1 MELISREEL
10 HEADNAADSDNADDE
25 AVEYKAWKRREL
37 SRIERDRGEN
47 DNDMVSSHLTHE
59 EHPEHGLGN
68 LNDPL
73 APPNKNKRKFFQKY
87 YHKGCFFQYNADDAR
102 QTTRTCSTFSRDFS
116 APTGED
122 NMNKAILPKVMQV
135 RNFGRRGRTKWTHLV
150 NEDTTY
156 V

>member
-1 MELISREEL
+1 LWNLSAEKSCMMLIMRPILITQMMKQWSTRHGSIENYQGSRGIEG
-10 HEADNAADSDNADDE
+10 
-25 AVEYKAWKRREL
+25 KTTMTC
-37 SRIERDRGEN
+37 SR
-47 DNDMVSSHLTHE
+47 LTHE

-73 APPNKNKRKFFQKY
+73 AQPNKNKRKFFQKY

-102 QTTRTCSTFSRDFS
+102 QTTHTSSTFSRDFS